1 MKNSLLLLAGAAAL
15 SLASCSQEK
24 TTDTTTTTTTAPAD
38 ATAMAMPDTAA
49 YRSRSQRVSE
59 KFITDMK
66 ITDPAMQSKVRTAY
80 YNRSKRYGEI
90 KSKYSSDTTGM
101 AAAMRQ
107 YNTDTDTEFQSVL
120 TDPAQ
125 YQSYQSSRSTYDES
139 NYLDD
144 ANSTDA
150 ASSATTPG
158 ADASSTDNSS
168 SMTGATG
175 VGIDKSK
182 TKMEDGSKLK
192 IKDDGQI
199 KTKDANGNSGGP
211 VSIDAPLK
219 DSKTKL
225 DDGSKIK
232 VKGDGKVKLK
242 DSDGTKTK
250 M

>member
-38 ATAMAMPDTAA
+38 ATAMATPDTAA
-49 YRSRSQRVSE
+49 FRSRSQRVSE

-80 YNRSKRYGEI
+80 YNRSKRYGEM

-120 TDPAQ
+120 TDPTQ

-150 ASSATTPG
+150 ASS
-158 ADASSTDNSS
+158 STDNSS
-168 SMTGATG
+168 SMTGASG
-175 VGIDKSK
+175 AGIDKSK

-192 IKDDGQI
+192 IKEDGQI

-211 VSIDAPLK
+211 VSTDAPLK